1 MPDAEDIR
9 AIRPEHCAPSRM
21 PAAGPD
27 AAIARS
33 MINPQKSVASL
44 VLDHSECA
52 AVLQRHRIDYCCRGD
67 ATLAAACRDRR
78 LDVGVVIN
86 ELERAISERRADDDD
101 DPRELSSPALL
112 ALIVSRYHAPLRRT
126 LPFIR
131 TLAAKVGG
139 VHGEH
144 NPRLIELD
152 EIVAE
157 LAETLEAHI
166 DDEEARLFPALAHP
180 RLGVGDL
187 LLATRDEHSMVGE
200 LLGRMRTA
208 ADEYAVP
215 DWACNSYRTLFR
227 ELERLET
234 DVLRHV
240 HLENH
245 VLLPRFCG
253 DARCA

>member
-1 MPDAEDIR
+1 MSASKPNRGPAASR
-9 AIRPEHCAPSRM
+9 RPA
-21 PAAGPD
+21 AAGPD
-27 AAIARS
+27 GAIARS
-33 MINPQKSVASL
+33 MIDPQKTVASL

-67 ATLAAACRDRR
+67 TTLTAACRDRR
-78 LDVGVVIN
+78 LDVGVVVN
-86 ELERAISERRADDDD
+86 ELERAIHERRDDDD
-101 DPRELSSPALL
+101 GDPRELSSPDLL

-126 LPFIR
+126 LPFVR
-131 TLAAKVGG
+131 TLAAKVGR

-166 DDEEARLFPALAHP
+166 DDEEETLFPALTHRRP
-180 RLGVGDL
+180 NVRDL
-187 LLATRDEHSMVGE
+187 LTATRDEHAIVGD
-200 LLGRMRTA
+200 LLGRLRTA
-208 ADEYAVP
+208 ADDYAVP

-245 VLLPRFCG
+245 VLLPRFQG
-253 DARCA
+253 GARCA